1 MTVWADVALVL
12 AFVVLGGA
20 FAAAEMALVSLRPGQ
35 VSRLAQQGRRGR
47 RAAELVED
55 PTRFLSAV
63 QIGVTLAGFF
73 SSAVGAVTLAQPVAA
88 LLEDAGVAG
97 TLANSVALVA
107 VTVVVA
113 YVSLVLGEL
122 APKRIALQRAE
133 TVATA
138 AALPLDYLAR
148 LARPLIWL
156 LGRSSDLVV
165 RLTGGDPEH
174 GREVVTEEEL
184 RDLVASNTE
193 LTLDERRLIA
203 DVLDAGDRPIREIM
217 IPRLDV
223 SALQQDLTVPQAVE
237 ATSGRPFSRYPVVDG
252 GLDDVVG
259 FVHLRDLLTA
269 PDPAVPV
276 RVLARPVLRLP
287 DSRRALPALAEMRRQ
302 GAHLAVVVDEYGGS
316 AGIVTLEDLIEEL
329 IGDITDEFDV
339 ALAGA
344 DAEGGAHGHA
354 HGRAAGGPDGGAP
367 RQLPADPVEAQLR
380 LDEFAD
386 ETGVVLPPGPYDTAA
401 GWLVSQLGKI
411 PQEGDAGVLE
421 DERYG
426 RVRLVVERM
435 RGRRV
440 EALRLERIE
449 PPVQAE
455 RAEPAGAAG
464 TSAE

>member
-12 AFVVLGGA
+12 AFVVLGGL

-35 VSRLAQQGRRGR
+35 VSRLAQRGRRGR
-47 RAAELVED
+47 KVADLVED
-55 PTRFLSAV
+55 PNRFLSAV

-73 SSAVGAVTLAQPVAA
+73 SSAVGAVTLAEPVAM
-88 LLEDAGVAG
+88 LLRNAGLG
-97 TLANSVALVA
+97 PSLADTVALVA

-133 TVATA
+133 GVARLA
-138 AALPLDYLAR
+138 AVPVDALAR

-165 RLTGGDPEH
+165 RLTGGDPRQ

-184 RDLVASNTE
+184 RDLVAQNEE

-203 DVLDAGDRPIREIM
+203 EVLDAGDRPIREIM

-223 SALQQDLTVPQAVE
+223 SALQVDLAVPEAVR
-237 ATSGRPFSRYPVVDG
+237 ATSGKPWSRYPVVDG

-269 PDPAVPV
+269 PDPAA
-276 RVLARPVLRLP
+276 RVGSLARPVVRLP
-287 DSRRALPALAEMRRQ
+287 DSRRALPALAEMRRD

-329 IGDITDEFDV
+329 VGDITDEFDERH
-339 ALAGA
+339 G
-344 DAEGGAHGHA
+344 EGGDDDS
-354 HGRAAGGPDGGAP
+354 GPPD
-367 RQLPADPVEAQLR
+367 LPTEPVEAQLR
-380 LDEFAD
+380 LGEFAD
-386 ETGVVLPPGPYDTAA
+386 ATGVTLPPG
-401 GWLVSQLGKI
+401 
-411 PQEGDAGVLE
+411 
-421 DERYG
+421 
-426 RVRLVVERM
+426 
-435 RGRRV
+435 
-440 EALRLERIE
+440 
-449 PPVQAE
+449 
-455 RAEPAGAAG
+455 
-464 TSAE
+464 

>member
-1 MTVWADVALVL
+1 VLPVWADVALVL
-12 AFVVLGGA
+12 AFVVLGGL

-47 RAAELVED
+47 QIARLVED
-55 PTRFLSAV
+55 PNRFLSAV

-73 SSAVGAVTLAQPVAA
+73 SASVGAVTLAGPVSAA
-88 LLEDAGVAG
+88 LVRMGVPAS
-97 TLANSVALVA
+97 LASSLALVA

-133 TVATA
+133 SVARVA
-138 AALPLDYLAR
+138 AVPVDALAR

-165 RLTGGDPEH
+165 RLTGGDPRQ

-184 RDLVASNTE
+184 RDLVAQNEE

-203 DVLDAGDRPIREIM
+203 EVLDAGDRPIREIM

-223 SALQQDLTVPQAVE
+223 SALQVDLTVPEAVR
-237 ATSGRPFSRYPVVDG
+237 ATSGKPWSRYPVVDG

-269 PDPAVPV
+269 PDPAA
-276 RVLARPVLRLP
+276 RVGSLARPVLRLP
-287 DSRRALPALAEMRRQ
+287 DSRRALPALAEMRRE

-329 IGDITDEFDV
+329 VGDITDEFDV
-339 ALAGA
+339 GHGEAG
-344 DAEGGAHGHA
+344 DDD
-354 HGRAAGGPDGGAP
+354 RARPD
-367 RQLPADPVEAQLR
+367 LPTEPVEAQLR

-386 ETGVVLPPGPYDTAA
+386 ATGVTLPPGPYDTAA
-401 GWLVSQLGKI
+401 GWVVRELGRI
-411 PQEGDAGVLE
+411 PEQGDAAELR
-421 DERYG
+421 DERHG
-426 RVRLVVERM
+426 TVRLVVDRM

-440 EALRLERIE
+440 ETLRLERVPDADTAGSPATE
-449 PPVQAE
+449 SGVT
-455 RAEPAGAAG
+455 PAG
-464 TSAE
+464 